1 MARHHS
7 ECCDCERCH
16 PSEDA
21 LKFLVKSTTKK
32 LSPETLYSRRK
43 QQERR
48 VAEELRALSTQDFAS
63 TPQRVTRSGSS
74 AIVTVSVSPET
85 LIVVQNIVR
94 RYKEKHGEFFTRLE
108 IQIMFFWHTYQDLT
122 GELMDPA
129 LPMMIMGVLTPYAT
143 DMELHHQATEKLRS
157 ERNSADQARTS
168 DLNEMVRLLAANGA
182 EMRIWE
188 ALTQGTMFYF
198 KASNIAIA
206 QIPSTST
213 STSTSPAR
221 ETSNDI
227 SIQTSSPVC
236 KEASPAPE
244 DMTVMEI
251 SHTETRLEQLEEE
264 HSLPAP
270 EDMMVMEISQTKTR
284 LEELE
289 EENSHLTEKVYCLED
304 ERNQFQEEWENMA
317 RKLKESEAENQRLR
331 SVLETALQIFAEP
344 WESLKDKHGS

>member
-1 MARHHS
+1 
-7 ECCDCERCH
+7 
-16 PSEDA
+16 
-21 LKFLVKSTTKK
+21 
-32 LSPETLYSRRK
+32 
-43 QQERR
+43 
-48 VAEELRALSTQDFAS
+48 
-63 TPQRVTRSGSS
+63 
-74 AIVTVSVSPET
+74 VTVSVSPET

-94 RYKEKHGEFFTRLE
+94 RYKEKHGVFFTHLE
-108 IQIMFFWHTYQDLT
+108 IQIMFFWHIYQALT

-129 LPMMIMGVLTPYAT
+129 LSMMITGVLTPYAT

-188 ALTQGTMFYF
+188 ALTQGTVFYF

-213 STSTSPAR
+213 STITSPAR
-221 ETSNDI
+221 ETSNEI
-227 SIQTSSPVC
+227 SIQSSSPVC

-251 SHTETRLEQLEEE
+251 S
-264 HSLPAP
+264 
-270 EDMMVMEISQTKTR
+270 QTKTL

-289 EENSHLTEKVYCLED
+289 EENSLLTEKVYCLED
-304 ERNQFQEEWENMA
+304 ECTQFQGEWENMA
-317 RKLKESEAENQRLR
+317 WKLKESEAENQRLR